1 MWRALVATTGL
12 VLSCGAALAQDAAP
26 SLATALGDNTLAA
39 VMFLPHAAPAG
50 GGSLTRVVFQ
60 AYLRANGSALIR
72 RWDAPHDAYT
82 TPAEA
87 HWSVTGSTLCMNFP
101 GLLATPGD
109 ICIEVHV
116 WGPRI
121 AGNTAGTGPFA
132 LLDGNIE
139 PGNSLVATR

>member
-1 MWRALVATTGL
+1 MIGL
-12 VLSCGAALAQDAAP
+12 VLACGAARAEDAAP
-26 SLATALGDNTLAA
+26 SLATVLGDNTLAA
-39 VMFLPHAAPAG
+39 DMFLPHAAPGG
-50 GGSLTRVVFQ
+50 GGSLTRVMFQ
-60 AYLRANGSALIR
+60 AYLRTNGTALIR

-101 GLLATPGD
+101 GLATTGD

-132 LLDGNIE
+132 LLDGNVE
-139 PGNSLVATR
+139 PGNSLIAAR

>member
-1 MWRALVATTGL
+1 MRRVLVAAIGL
-12 VLSCGAALAQDAAP
+12 VLACGGARAQDAAP
-26 SLATALGDNTLAA
+26 SLATVLGDNTLAA
-39 VMFLPHAAPAG
+39 VMFLPHEAPTG
-50 GGSLTRVVFQ
+50 GGSLTRVMFQ
-60 AYLRANGSALIR
+60 AYLRTNGTALVR
-72 RWDAPHDAYT
+72 RWDAPRDAYT

-101 GLLATPGD
+101 GLATAGD

-139 PGNSLVATR
+139 PGNSLVAAR

>member
-1 MWRALVATTGL
+1 MWRALVATIGL
-12 VLSCGAALAQDAAP
+12 VLACGAARAEDAAP
-26 SLATALGDNTLAA
+26 SLASLLENNTLAA
-39 VMFLPHAAPAG
+39 DMFLPHAAPKG
-50 GGSLTRVVFQ
+50 GGSLTRVMFQ
-60 AYLRANGSALIR
+60 AYLRTDGTALIR

-82 TPAEA
+82 SPAEA

-101 GLLATPGD
+101 GLGEPGD

-139 PGNSLVATR
+139 PGNSLVAAR